1 MRKSAAEKLVKDVCL
16 LFIMLCDRSKTGEEW
31 KIKKKTFD
39 SMAHLEISLVN
50 TFKDMTQT
58 RYTYIET
65 VVLLQQVSAV

>member
-1 MRKSAAEKLVKDVCL
+1 
-16 LFIMLCDRSKTGEEW
+16 
-31 KIKKKTFD
+31 
-39 SMAHLEISLVN
+39 MAHLEISLVN